1 MKEEKGNKNFT
12 YLIIGLCVLFLIIL
26 IVCCVVFFNRKEEV
40 VNKNKK
46 GGEVTL
52 SYTDD
57 LNVFS
62 ITNAVP
68 TTDAVAMVSNGADTY
83 FDFSVNTEIY
93 EANKI
98 DYEIYVEKY
107 GNTPTISDNDIK
119 IYLEKQ
125 NSGTFESVF
134 EPSAFEPLK
143 AKSELGTPR
152 GAMVIYKDSA
162 NNDLTE
168 NYRLRMWLSDTAI
181 VNPGTIP
188 SYTIKVSV
196 IGKSK

>member
-1 MKEEKGNKNFT
+1 M
-12 YLIIGLCVLFLIIL
+12 IIL
-26 IVCCVVFFNRKEEV
+26 IICCVVFFNRKEEV
-40 VNKNKK
+40 VKEKKK

-57 LNVFS
+57 LNIFS
-62 ITNAVP
+62 ISNAVP
-68 TTDAVAMVSNGADTY
+68 TIDAVGKVSSGADTY
-83 FDFSVNTEIY
+83 FDFSVNTEIF
-93 EANKI
+93 EANSL

-107 GNTPTISDNDIK
+107 GNTPTISDKDIK

-125 NSGTFESVF
+125 NSGTFESVL

-152 GAMVIYKDSA
+152 GAMIIYKDSA
-162 NNDLTE
+162 GNDLTE

-188 SYTIKVSV
+188 SYTVKVSV
-196 IGKSK
+196 IGKAK